1 MNLVMS
7 AEKTSGTAVDSLARR
22 YADMFVELFGRIEGG
37 WNEPWIR
44 AGARPA
50 QNMSGNVY
58 KGANRLLLNLYSSI
72 RGYDMPVWMTF
83 HQAKDAGLNIQKGS
97 RSLPVSFYDFY
108 YLDRETGRRSALT
121 EAEYKALDQLSRERY
136 IPKCILKYYSVFNI
150 GQTDFAQKYPVQ
162 YEELQRSFA
171 GEAVREASVPLLDDL
186 VSRDGWECA
195 IERSDAPGYSR
206 VHDVISMPG
215 REAFADG
222 SRYYGTLLH
231 LMAHSTGSEMR
242 LDRDITGGSLDAV
255 SREEMVAEL
264 ASASVCAVLGLQAL
278 LSDDNLRYLG
288 SWSAA
293 VDDDPM
299 VIYEAVR
306 DSSRAADYIS
316 ESLGLSVRQGV
327 DVSSLLE
334 KTREVKEAQAATRP
348 QEDVKRP
355 VKLSKH

>member
-1 MNLVMS
+1 
-7 AEKTSGTAVDSLARR
+7 
-22 YADMFVELFGRIEGG
+22 MFVELFRRIEGG
-37 WNEPWIR
+37 WSEPWIR
-44 AGARPA
+44 VGAKPA

-58 KGANRLLLNLYSSI
+58 KGANRLLLNLYSSLK
-72 RGYDMPVWMTF
+72 GYEIPVWMTF

-97 RSLPVSFYDFY
+97 KSLPVSFYDFY

-121 EAEYKALDQLSRERY
+121 ESEYKALDSLSRERY

-150 GQTDFAQKYPVQ
+150 GQTDFSEKYPVQ
-162 YEELQRSFA
+162 HEELLRSFSGA
-171 GEAVREASVPLLDDL
+171 AVREASVPLLDDL
-186 VSRDGWECA
+186 VDRDGWECA
-195 IERSDAPGYSR
+195 IERSDSPGYSR

-215 REAFADG
+215 RERFDDG

-264 ASASVCAVLGLQAL
+264 TSASVCAVLGLQAV

-299 VIYEAVR
+299 IIYDAVR

-316 ESLGLSVRQGV
+316 ESLGLTVRQGV

-334 KTREVKEAQAATRP
+334 KTREVKESRSAEQ
-348 QEDVKRP
+348 QEKVKRP
-355 VKLSKH
+355 VKMSKH